1 MEKTGKWIYEG
12 LIHWFPGHMAK
23 AVKEMKEKLPFIH
36 TILEVRDAR
45 VSRSKS
51 LLMVNPFCRFQ
62 SVQEVQN

>member
-1 MEKTGKWIYEG
+1 MEKSGKWIYEG

-45 VSRSKS
+45 VSRSNLYS
-51 LLMVNPFCRFQ
+51 W
-62 SVQEVQN
+62 